1 MKDRRTQKL
10 RTVTRIPKWVIRIIG
25 KLDAKQGV
33 SVVDAHIALWLDR
46 LGAFENDLVKAE
58 EKAVLPV
65 REKAALAVSALER
78 AKADLSV
85 PAIPTNTDKPK
96 PTDPKLIRAVRN
108 AQEKAEGRRNNAESL
123 HKSST
128 EELISCNELIIS
140 SNVKTR
146 ERIEAMRN
154 TAKASIDAY
163 VKGVRKVF
171 PDFSPQVTFS
181 DYALE
186 IYLSPHSVL
195 DAKVKEVAYAYN
207 TKEVC

>member
-46 LGAFENDLVKAE
+46 LGAFESDLVKVE
-58 EKAVLPV
+58 EKAVFPI
-65 REKAALAVSALER
+65 REKAALAISAIER

-85 PAIPTNTDKPK
+85 PALPSNTDKPE

-123 HKSST
+123 HKAST
-128 EELISCNELIIS
+128 EELISYNELIIS

-146 ERIEAMRN
+146 ERLEAMRN
-154 TAKASIDAY
+154 TCMEAINAY
-163 VKGVRKVF
+163 IKGVRKVF
-171 PDFSPQVTFS
+171 PDYSPQVKFP
-181 DYALE
+181 DNAVA
-186 IYLSPHSVL
+186 IYLTHHSVL
-195 DAKVKEVAYAYN
+195 DSKVKEVAYK

>member
-1 MKDRRTQKL
+1 MKDRTKL
-10 RTVTRIPKWVIRIIG
+10 RKVTRLPKWVLRLMG

-78 AKADLSV
+78 AKTDLSV
-85 PAIPTNTDKPK
+85 PAIPSNTDE
-96 PTDPKLIRAVRN
+96 PTDPKLIRAVRD
-108 AQEKAEGRRNNAESL
+108 AKAKAEGRRNNAESL
-123 HKSST
+123 HKAST

-171 PDFSPQVTFS
+171 PDYSPQVIFS
-181 DYALE
+181 NDALE

>member
-1 MKDRRTQKL
+1 MKDRTKL
-10 RTVTRIPKWVIRIIG
+10 RKVTRLPKWVLRLMG

-78 AKADLSV
+78 AKDDLSV
-85 PAIPTNTDKPK
+85 PSIVSADKPE
-96 PTDPKLIRAVRN
+96 PTDPKLIRAVRD
-108 AQEKAEGRRNNAESL
+108 AKAKAEGRRNNAESL
-123 HKSST
+123 HKASM
-128 EELISCNELIIS
+128 EELIGYNELIIS

-171 PDFSPQVTFS
+171 PDYSPQVIFS
-181 DYALE
+181 NDALE

>member
-46 LGAFENDLVKAE
+46 LGAFESDLVKAE
-58 EKAVLPV
+58 EKAVFPI
-65 REKAALAVSALER
+65 REKAALAISAIER

-85 PAIPTNTDKPK
+85 PAIPSNTDKPE

-108 AQEKAEGRRNNAESL
+108 AKAKATERRDSAESVL
-123 HKSST
+123 KTSSD
-128 EELISCNELIIS
+128 EIISYNELIIS
-140 SNVKTR
+140 ANVKTC
-146 ERIEAMRN
+146 ERLEAMRN
-154 TAKASIDAY
+154 TCMEATNAY
-163 VKGVRKVF
+163 IKGVRKVF
-171 PDFSPQVTFS
+171 PDYSPQVKFP
-181 DYALE
+181 DNAVE
-186 IYLSPHSVL
+186 IYLTHHSVL
-195 DAKVKEVAYAYN
+195 DSKVKEVAYK

>member
-1 MKDRRTQKL
+1 MKARTQKL
-10 RTVTRIPKWVIRIIG
+10 RKVTRLPKWVLRLMG

-65 REKAALAVSALER
+65 REKAALAASALER

-85 PAIPTNTDKPK
+85 PAIPSNTDE

-108 AQEKAEGRRNNAESL
+108 AKAKATERRDSAESVL
-123 HKSST
+123 KTSSD
-128 EELISCNELIIS
+128 EIISYNELIIS
-140 SNVKTR
+140 TNVKTR
-146 ERIEAMRN
+146 ERLEAMRN
-154 TAKASIDAY
+154 TCMEAINAY
-163 VKGVRKVF
+163 IKGVRKVF
-171 PDFSPQVTFS
+171 PDYSPQVQFP
-181 DYALE
+181 DDALE
-186 IYLSPHSVL
+186 IYLTHHSAL
-195 DAKVKEVAYAYN
+195 DSKVKEVAYK